1 MKNFDEILK
10 KGQDT
15 DASDIHITAEEK
27 IFFRKAGRLER
38 DEESEIISQEILKE
52 WIEKI
57 LDKNEQKRYHQ
68 EKELDKAFE
77 NQWGRYRINFYWE
90 MGRPAVSIRVL
101 NRELRDLDSGE
112 YPEIL
117 KELLKCEN
125 GLILIT
131 GTTGSGKSTTL
142 AAMIEELNS
151 TRELSIITIEDPV
164 EYIFK
169 NRKALIRQREIGQ
182 DTLSYAAALKSILRQ
197 DPDVIMAGEL
207 RDSESIEAA
216 LTAAE
221 TGHLVLSTL
230 HTNGAVETIN
240 RIVDVFPA
248 EKQQQ
253 IRIQLS
259 MVLRGVISQQLIQ
272 NKKGSRTAVFEILVV
287 NTAAASHIASGR
299 VNQLGSV
306 IESGRKAGMISMENY
321 IDELKK
327 KGIV

>member
-1 MKNFDEILK
+1 MKKFDEILK
-10 KGQDT
+10 KGQET
-15 DASDIHITAEEK
+15 SASDIHITAGEK
-27 IFFRKAGRLER
+27 IFFRRAGRLER
-38 DEESEIISQEILKE
+38 DEKSEIVSQEILNE

-57 LDKNEQKRYHQ
+57 LDKNEQVRYYQ

-90 MGRPAVSIRVL
+90 MGRPAISIRVL
-101 NRELRDLDSGE
+101 NKEIRKLDSAE
-112 YPEIL
+112 YPKII
-117 KELLKCEN
+117 KELLECEN

-131 GTTGSGKSTTL
+131 GATGSGKSTTL
-142 AAMIEELNS
+142 AAMIEELN
-151 TRELSIITIEDPV
+151 TTKELSIITIEDPI
-164 EYIFK
+164 EYIFQNK
-169 NRKALIRQREIGQ
+169 KSLIRQREIGQ
-182 DTLSYAAALKSILRQ
+182 DTLSYAAALKSVLRQ

-207 RDSESIEAA
+207 RDIESIEAA

-230 HTNGAVETIN
+230 HTNGAAETIN

-253 IRIQLS
+253 IRTQLS
-259 MVLRGVISQQLIQ
+259 MILRGVISQQLLTNKQ
-272 NKKGSRTAVFEILVV
+272 NSRTAAFEVLVV
-287 NTAAASHIASGR
+287 NTAVATHIANGR
-299 VNQLGSV
+299 VNQLGSI
-306 IESGRKAGMISMENY
+306 IESGRKIGMVSMKNY